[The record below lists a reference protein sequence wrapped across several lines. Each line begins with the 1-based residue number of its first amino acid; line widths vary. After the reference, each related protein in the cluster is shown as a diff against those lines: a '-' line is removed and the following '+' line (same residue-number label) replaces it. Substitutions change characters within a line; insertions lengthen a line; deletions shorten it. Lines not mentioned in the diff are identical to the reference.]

1 VFNNLD
7 APGSRTGTSAGAK
20 KVSEMMCDA
29 LINFARH
36 GKPDHSAMPLWK
48 PYTLPE
54 RTTMI
59 FDVKT
64 RLEND
69 PRSFE
74 RQLFAQVPYIQRG
87 TY

>member
-1 VFNNLD
+1 
-7 APGSRTGTSAGAK
+7 AAK

-29 LINFARH
+29 LIHFARH
-36 GKPDHSAMPLWK
+36 GKPDHAGMPRWN

-54 RTTMI
+54 RATMI
-59 FDVKT
+59 FDFNA
-64 RLEND
+64 RMEND